1 MAREELSKGIK
12 NFLSKNYIGDLQE
25 KFSEYDSFIFFD
37 KINCELTIDDPQLA
51 FYLQN
56 TSVRSLYKFGGKF
69 PDKYQTKSAKYSSD
83 SKKKLIEK
91 PDRNIK
97 HRASYNTKI
106 YTEVTKSINN
116 IKILHLSDIH
126 LSTRNQAELYLS
138 QLKADLIQELKV
150 SKLDYVVISG
160 DIANCSKS
168 EEYDAATLIIDGLI
182 NQFSLDSS
190 KFIIVPGN
198 HDLNWDLSKNAYP
211 FKYKDSLPKPLIEGS
226 YIPAGDTG
234 ALLREENLYK
244 KRFDYFRNFY
254 RKICGNDF
262 PVEYADQAVLHIYP
276 KDKMIFLALNSCW
289 EIDHYY
295 KNRASINSSALAR
308 TLDKIVLSEYQDWL
322 KIAVWHH
329 PINGTESMNDSFIER
344 LAIAGFKIGMHGHI
358 HEARDSY
365 LMYDVNRGTH
375 IIGSGTF
382 GAPIKEQ
389 VPGIPLQYNLILFN
403 RQKHVIIVETR
414 KKEKPEGSWSAD
426 ARWGDKNN
434 PVPRY
439 IIQLEEPGWI
449 R

>member
-12 NFLSKNYIGDLQE
+12 NFLLKNYIGDLKE
-25 KFSEYDSFIFFD
+25 KFSEYDNFIFFD
-37 KINCELTIDDPQLA
+37 KINNELTIDDPQLA

-56 TSVRSLYKFGGKF
+56 TSIRSLYKFGGKF
-69 PDKYQTKSAKYSSD
+69 PNHQAKSTKYSQNL
-83 SKKKLIEK
+83 KKRSIEE
-91 PDRNIK
+91 PNHNTK
-97 HRASYNTKI
+97 HEVTYNTKL
-106 YTEVTKSINN
+106 YTEVAKSINN
-116 IKILHLSDIH
+116 IKMLHLSDIH
-126 LSTRNQAELYLS
+126 LGTCSQAELYFS

-150 SKLDYVVISG
+150 SKIDYVIISG
-160 DIANCSKS
+160 DIANYSES
-168 EEYDAATLIIDGLI
+168 EEYDAAISIINNLT
-182 NQFSLDSS
+182 NQFCLDFS

-198 HDLNWDLSKNAYP
+198 HDLNWNLSKNAYL

-234 ALLREENLYK
+234 ALLREEDLYK

-254 RKICGNDF
+254 KRICRKDF
-262 PVEYADQAVLHIYP
+262 PLEYADQGILHIYP

-295 KNRASINSSALAR
+295 KDRASINSSALAR
-308 TLDKIVLSEYQDWL
+308 ALDKIVVPEYQDWL

-344 LAIAGFKIGMHGHI
+344 LAIAGFKICMHGHI
-358 HEARDSY
+358 HEAKDSY
-365 LMYDVNRGTH
+365 SMYDVNRGLH

-382 GAPIKEQ
+382 GAPTKEQ

-403 RQKHVIIVETR
+403 QQKQVIIVETR

-434 PVPRY
+434 PIPRY
-439 IIQLEEPGWI
+439 IIELKESGWI